1 MLIGF
6 NDEIRYRRLRLHVQT
21 EDSGPKRARITT
33 IILHNG
39 AVVASKSRSYAAI
52 LEREG
57 VEVLEESQL
66 RQLMT
71 MQHRK
76 MIQDIRAGRLD
87 EKLALVC
94 R

>member
-6 NDEIRYRRLRLHVQT
+6 NDEIHYRKLRLHIQT

-52 LEREG
+52 LQKRGIEALDESLLRE
-57 VEVLEESQL
+57 
-66 RQLMT
+66 LMM

-76 MIQDIRAGRLD
+76 MIQDIQAGKLD
-87 EKLALVC
+87 EALALVHP
-94 R
+94 